1 MEAQMKTRTL
11 QETAD
16 FFQVSIGIDRDGS
29 VNIFGGIPTLNPAT
43 HCWEGIKIIQGHDA
57 EAFLCA
63 LTDIDN
69 HRSREQLFRPVKD
82 AHGRTIKVL
91 EPIPEHIRCGWY
103 AYLNSGEKV
112 LVETI
117 FTEGDGTRRVR
128 IVRDDKRELVPLSL
142 FSTKPCLFP
151 DWLKKGTKVRINTGA
166 IGTLTAI
173 RQVQFSWK
181 AVVKFQDGK
190 TIWYE
195 PCEVQSADEG

>member
-1 MEAQMKTRTL
+1 METRTL

-16 FFQVSIGIDRDGS
+16 FFQVAIGIDRDGA

-43 HCWEGIKIIQGHDA
+43 HRWEGIKLIQGKDA

-82 AHGRTIKVL
+82 ARGRTIKVL
-91 EPIPEHIRCGWY
+91 EPIPEHVRSGWY
-103 AYLNSGEKV
+103 AYLNSGENV

-117 FTEGDGTRRVR
+117 LTEGDGTRRVR
-128 IVRDDKRELVPLSL
+128 IVRDGKRELVPLSA
-142 FSTKPCLFP
+142 FSTKPCPFP
-151 DWLKKGTKVRINTGA
+151 DWLKKGAKVRISTGT
-166 IGTLTAI
+166 IGILTAL

-190 TIWYE
+190 VIWYE
-195 PCEVQSADEG
+195 PCEVQPADEG